1 MKRPLI
7 SHPAWSARVWPVL
20 TGLSLVVVAGR
31 ALAAEGPLREVQVVD
46 TTGLSADELASLG
59 LSPPA
64 SLPMQTPRG
73 RKPASPS
80 ATLPDGVPH
89 PPPSSNSRLGIREET
104 AGAIPAPLKALE
116 MAERA
121 LFPETAVGL
130 KAGVDSLE
138 LGAEAEGP
146 RPVLG
151 LPGTLTPK
159 ASGMPSGDLEWLSSL
174 TLPDLPVRLDR
185 RVVTYLKFYR
195 DSPRGRTIAAIW
207 AKKSGRYVPA
217 IQAELRRAGLPSD
230 LVWLSLVESSH
241 EPTITSGAGAVGLWQ
256 FLPDSARMYGLT
268 VDGWVDERRDP
279 IQSTKAA
286 IRFLSDLYAR
296 FQSWELAMA
305 AYNMGYAGLSRTI
318 GKFNTNSYWL
328 LSRLEGGLP
337 WETTLYVPKICA
349 IAIVM
354 NNREAFGLTRTTPD
368 PSIEFDTI
376 WVEPLTSLSQVAKLG
391 SVSMDTIALLNPALI
406 QDRTPPGPSASGLRV
421 PRGTGQK
428 ILSGLRPGN
437 KPRTTR
443 VRLGDSSAT
452 VAARFGVSE
461 ESLLGLNRMAASSV
475 LPGTILLLP
484 SGASAT
490 PKDPIPPVV
499 VTHHPLTV
507 GPKERVIFY
516 EVQNGDDLS
525 KIAWEFQASEQVL
538 LRDNGLDKDALLRP
552 GMFLQLVVKED
563 QQLREVRFFEGAD
576 VHSMVAGSPEFHQYY
591 EGLRG
596 YERIVVVAKAGDTL
610 ASIGRKYGVSGGSME
625 RINRRSQSTPLIAGE
640 PVIVYTARGHASA
653 QATQNPSPLPP
664 IVAPA
669 PERLP
674 HYSVASESAPLP

>member
-1 MKRPLI
+1 VKRPLNFK
-7 SHPAWSARVWPVL
+7 SARAASAWLAMAGVGLVVPARGLAAGAPLRDVQIVD
-20 TGLSLVVVAGR
+20 TSGLSS
-31 ALAAEGPLREVQVVD
+31 E
-46 TTGLSADELASLG
+46 ELASLG
-59 LSPPA
+59 LAPPA

-73 RKPASPS
+73 KKPASPK
-80 ATLPDGVPH
+80 ATLPAGLPH
-89 PPPSSNSRLGIREET
+89 PAPSSNSRSGIREE
-104 AGAIPAPLKALE
+104 APGAIPAPLKALE
-116 MAERA
+116 LAERA
-121 LFPETAVGL
+121 LFPENAVGL
-130 KAGVDSLE
+130 KSGLDSLE
-138 LGAEAEGP
+138 LGVENEGP

-151 LPGTLTPK
+151 LPGTLTPEG
-159 ASGMPSGDLEWLSSL
+159 SGVPNDDLKWLSSL

-207 AKKSGRYVPA
+207 ARKSGRYAPA
-217 IQAELRRAGLPSD
+217 IQAELRRAGLPTD

-241 EPTITSGAGAVGLWQ
+241 EPTIASGAGAVGLWQ
-256 FLPDSARMYGLT
+256 FLPDSGRMYGLT

-279 IQSTKAA
+279 VQSTKAA

-305 AYNMGYAGLSRTI
+305 AYNMGYAGLSRTMA
-318 GKFNTNSYWL
+318 KFNTNSYWL

-354 NNREAFGLTRTTPD
+354 NNREAFGLSRLTPD

-376 WVEPLTSLSQVAKLG
+376 WVEPLTPLSQVAKLG
-391 SVSMDTIALLNPALI
+391 SVSMDTIAGLNPALV
-406 QDRTPPGPSASGLRV
+406 QDRTPPGPTASGLRV

-428 ILSGLRPGN
+428 IMSGLRPG
-437 KPRTTR
+437 KRPRTTR

-452 VAARFGVSE
+452 VAARFSVSE
-461 ESLLGLNRMAASSV
+461 ESLLGVNRFAPSSV

-484 SGASAT
+484 SEASIS

-499 VTHHPLTV
+499 VTHHQLTV
-507 GPKERVIFY
+507 GAKERVVFY
-516 EVQNGDDLS
+516 EVQSGDDLG
-525 KIAWEFQASEQVL
+525 KIAWEFQASEQTL
-538 LRDNGLDKDALLRP
+538 LRDNGLDRDALLRP
-552 GMFLQLVVKED
+552 GMFLQLAIPKGQE
-563 QQLREVRFFEGAD
+563 LREVRFFEGAD
-576 VHSMVAGSPEFHQYY
+576 VHSLVAGSPEFHQYF
-591 EGLRG
+591 ESLRG
-596 YERIVVVAKAGDTL
+596 YERVIVVAKQGDTL

-625 RINRRSQSTPLIAGE
+625 RINRRSQSTPLVLGE
-640 PVIVYTARGHASA
+640 PVIVYTDRARASA
-653 QATQNPSPLPP
+653 AMPQNPQPLPA

-674 HYSVASESAPLP
+674 HYSAVSDTTPLP